1 MERFPK
7 PVVEA
12 DFQSASLIIA
22 RDEDEHRLM
31 IRSRFPE
38 WENKIA
44 YWLVHDLDQWNPR
57 PPRLGSIIAMVRS
70 WNICGRI
77 SSDA

>member
-38 WENKIA
+38 WENKIE
-44 YWLVHDLDQWNPR
+44 YWLVHDLTNGIPDR
-57 PPRLGSIIAMVRS
+57 PGWDR
-70 WNICGRI
+70 
-77 SSDA
+77 